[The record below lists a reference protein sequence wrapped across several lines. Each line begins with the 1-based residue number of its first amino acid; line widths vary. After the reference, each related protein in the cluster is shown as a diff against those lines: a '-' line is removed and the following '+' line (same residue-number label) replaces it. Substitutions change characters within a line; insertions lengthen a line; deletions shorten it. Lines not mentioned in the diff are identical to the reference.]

1 MDHCRSFAKIGK
13 KKTIKIDG
21 VLDYAMAF
29 GDHYFHPSYEITLNK
44 EGTLVI
50 VFDIIN
56 TMIV

>member
-1 MDHCRSFAKIGK
+1 
-13 KKTIKIDG
+13 
-21 VLDYAMAF
+21 MAF